1 MLAILNRQTKLIA
14 DTRGP
19 ALQLTSPS
27 RIRYINIFRLSV
39 DTSKLKTNVLN
50 RNLKWDKD
58 ARLTSLWGLSFA
70 RPCI

>member
-50 RNLKWDKD
+50 RNLK
-58 ARLTSLWGLSFA
+58 
-70 RPCI
+70 